1 MARFDVYPNLG
12 GFICLVKN
20 GEVEQTNAKAL
31 LPWYKKKRF
40 WILGFIGV
48 AVIGSLTSQSESTTT
63 TPEKSA
69 ETQVESTQ
77 VVSGST
83 EAEESNSSES
93 AGQKNARKSAESYLD
108 YQAFS
113 RTGLI
118 KQLEFEGYLTEDST
132 YGVDSLDADW
142 HDQAAQS
149 AKSYLEYSSFS
160 RSGLFT
166 QLLFEGFTQSQAEW
180 G

>member
-1 MARFDVYPNLG
+1 MPDEKNSEVQRTTAR
-12 GFICLVKN
+12 
-20 GEVEQTNAKAL
+20 AL

-48 AVIGSLTSQSESTTT
+48 AVIGSWISQGESTTT

-69 ETQVESTQ
+69 ETQVENTQ
-77 VVSGST
+77 VISSNT
-83 EAEESNSSES
+83 ESEESNVSES

-118 KQLEFEGYLTEDST
+118 KQLEFEGYSTEDST
-132 YGVDSLDADW
+132 YGVDSLNADW
-142 HDQAAQS
+142 NDQSAKS

-160 RSGLFT
+160 RSGLIT
-166 QLLFEGFTQSQAEW
+166 QLLFEGFTQSQAEY
-180 G
+180 GVSTTGL

>member
-1 MARFDVYPNLG
+1 MPG
-12 GFICLVKN
+12 EKN
-20 GEVEQTNAKAL
+20 SEVEQTTAKAL

-48 AVIGSLTSQSESTTT
+48 SVIGSLTSQGESTTT

-69 ETQVESTQ
+69 ETQVQSTQ
-77 VVSGST
+77 VISSNT
-83 EAEESNSSES
+83 EAEESNTSES

-113 RTGLI
+113 RTGFI
-118 KQLEFEGYLTEDST
+118 KQLEFEGYSTEDST

-142 HDQAAQS
+142 NDQAAKS

-160 RSGLFT
+160 RSGLIT
-166 QLLFEGFTQSQAEW
+166 QLLFEGFTQSQAEY
-180 G
+180 GVSTTGL